1 MNRRSRA
8 GWLRC
13 TLQIAAVIGIGVIHG
28 TCSASSDRHCLA
40 RDLRSD
46 VRLDRAVD
54 SIVNAALEDGF
65 SGQVAIARNDRLI
78 YSRAAGFSDNDHEVP
93 VTAATLFQVSSLT
106 KYLTATLVMAAL
118 DQGRLDT
125 ADSVRSLA
133 PGTHLAQHDITFA
146 QLLSHRSGL
155 GSSYA
160 AEGLADADAALG
172 AIDRQP
178 FDADRIGQFHYS
190 NDGYDTLAILIERL
204 YRRPF
209 EALVRE
215 EVFEPACM
223 HHARLWADLDARDP
237 RRVGQ
242 PVEPISAGLF
252 ERNYGFLGSMGM
264 LVNADDLVAFEV
276 AMHSGR
282 VLRRSTYEEL
292 IRPRVQTSIGMAAYG
307 AFVSQVPGIGT
318 RIAALGSEDWGDNA
332 ILADY
337 PDCGFVVAVVT
348 SKGPLE
354 VKGDRL
360 FRSRISSAIE
370 PLLAKRCSKGPPE
383 PAENRKFAGAVGAN
397 GGQR

>member
-1 MNRRSRA
+1 MVA
-8 GWLRC
+8 M
-13 TLQIAAVIGIGVIHG
+13 IGIGIIHG
-28 TCSASSDRHCLA
+28 TSSASSDQRCLA
-40 RDLRSD
+40 REPRSD

-54 SIVNAALEDGF
+54 SIVNAALEHGF

-78 YSRAAGFSDNDHEVP
+78 YSRAAGFSDNHREVP

-106 KYLTATLVMAAL
+106 KYLTAALVMAAV

-133 PGTHLAQHDITFA
+133 PGTHLAERDVTFA

-160 AEGLADADAALG
+160 AEGLADADAALR

-178 FDADRIGQFHYS
+178 FDSRRIGQFHYS

-215 EVFEPACM
+215 ELFEPACM
-223 HHARLWADLDARDP
+223 HHARLWADVDARDP
-237 RRVGQ
+237 QRVGQ
-242 PVEPISAGLF
+242 PAKPIAAGLF
-252 ERNYGFLGSMGM
+252 KRNYGFLGSQGL

-282 VLRRSTYEEL
+282 VLRPSSYEDL
-292 IRPRVQTSIGMAAYG
+292 IKPRVQTSVDMAAYG

-370 PLLAKRCSKGPPE
+370 PLLAKRCSKGPPG
-383 PAENRKFAGAVGAN
+383 PAANKKFAGAVGAN

>member
-1 MNRRSRA
+1 MNRCCRA
-8 GWLRC
+8 NGLRC
-13 TLQIAAVIGIGVIHG
+13 ALSIAAILGIGMVHDAW
-28 TCSASSDRHCLA
+28 SASSDRHCLA
-40 RDLRSD
+40 RDLRADTSF
-46 VRLDRAVD
+46 DRAVD
-54 SIVNAALEDGF
+54 NIVNTALDDGF

-78 YSRAAGFSDNDHEVP
+78 YSRATGFSDNDREVP

-160 AEGLADADAALG
+160 AEGLADADAALR
-172 AIDRQP
+172 AMDHQP

-204 YRRPF
+204 YQRPF

-215 EVFEPACM
+215 ELFEPACM
-223 HHARLWADLDARDP
+223 NHARLWAEVDARDP
-237 RRVGQ
+237 QRVGQ

-252 ERNYGFLGSMGM
+252 KRNYGFLGSQGL

-282 VLRRSTYEEL
+282 ILRPSTYEAL
-292 IRPRVQTSIGMAAYG
+292 IAPREPTSIGMAAYG

-348 SKGPLE
+348 SKGPIE

-370 PLLAKRCSKGPPE
+370 PLLAKHCSKGPP
-383 PAENRKFAGAVGAN
+383 ASAANKKVAGAVGAS
-397 GGQR
+397 GGER